1 MAGSKFS
8 SEKNLAAKVF
18 STLSMTIHT
27 KLILSIYNG
36 EWYPDQY
43 QVRRDLTE
51 CTPGEKYCFDD
62 SDFI

>member
-1 MAGSKFS
+1 MEGR
-8 SEKNLAAKVF
+8 KNLYKF
-18 STLSMTIHT
+18 IGSST
-27 KLILSIYNG
+27 KLTTLVMVEIILSIYNG

-51 CTPGEKYCFDD
+51 CTPGEKYMFDD